1 MLHIF
6 NPPQINSAM
15 QGLIM
20 KCNKCMKKRYY
31 SKAWMTKIDSDLST
45 LQNKI
50 SGAGSSLYSAK
61 ETNCFKQ
68 EPALV
73 FIMAHC
79 LVSNEP
85 MPKPVMSMIYE
96 TTSSTNNRP
105 KWAKGMYFFLR
116 RPDISSQENDLPV
129 VLVKVKLAVPSHN
142 KAQESMTEYLV
153 QWNLYKATTKFC
165 GLSRQVVSH
174 DT

>member
-1 MLHIF
+1 M
-6 NPPQINSAM
+6 A
-15 QGLIM
+15 
-20 KCNKCMKKRYY
+20 
-31 SKAWMTKIDSDLST
+31 KIDSDLST

-50 SGAGSSLYSAK
+50 SGAGSSFYSSK

-96 TTSSTNNRP
+96 TTQ
-105 KWAKGMYFFLR
+105 LHE
-116 RPDISSQENDLPV
+116 Q
-129 VLVKVKLAVPSHN
+129 
-142 KAQESMTEYLV
+142 
-153 QWNLYKATTKFC
+153 
-165 GLSRQVVSH
+165 
-174 DT
+174 